1 MSYPKIPDLN
11 SIVSQI
17 TEYVRLKAEYGNQ
30 NLDSYLADLEQ
41 TLKGSLEQLKNLP
54 EDSELAAREPNSL
67 EEIHRLRPDGPRKLW
82 VERCTIF
89 GGSFN
94 YGNIS
99 IVKMCVRL

>member
-41 TLKGSLEQLKNLP
+41 TS
-54 EDSELAAREPNSL
+54 
-67 EEIHRLRPDGPRKLW
+67 
-82 VERCTIF
+82 
-89 GGSFN
+89 
-94 YGNIS
+94 
-99 IVKMCVRL
+99 

>member
-94 YGNIS
+94 SRINRSYL
-99 IVKMCVRL
+99 R